1 MKRILSILLAAVLTA
16 LPSPMAEAQGQSPAQ
31 RNVESLLI
39 DAVQD
44 YESGN
49 YQNAVARL
57 SAVETLAPDN
67 DAACYYLGLCYHF
80 LGQDDEAEKQLEQA
94 VRLDSMNY
102 WYRDR
107 LAAVYSVNDKMDKAI
122 ATYEDL
128 LKDYPK
134 KTEIHY
140 SLVNL
145 YAQQDDLEKVLG
157 TLDSIEAVVGKD
169 ESTVLARYDI
179 LVRMD
184 KAEEALAVLEA
195 FNEEYSSPQILCMMG
210 DARLTEYKD
219 TLALGYYEESL
230 SLEPEYTP
238 AVLGKAEVYRLR
250 RDYGRFFGTLKGFA
264 SSSVTPSQVKSRYLS
279 QLTMAMDAHF
289 AQTYQPQLDSL
300 MDTCLATHPA
310 DSSILVTAGTYY
322 FRSER
327 KDKAKEIFKRNSE
340 LFPDSFDAAALY
352 IQSLNFS
359 EDWEGL
365 AAASEEAFSRFP
377 DEPAFLEMVLGAHYN
392 MGDMSAVIADASRMI
407 AEFPSDTS
415 TVLSSLSTV
424 GDMYYQLG
432 DMKSAFKHY
441 NKALKLNPDYAP
453 VLNNY
458 AYYLSLLGKRLN
470 KAYAMSKKTVE
481 QEPDNATYL
490 DTFAWILH
498 LQGKDL
504 EAKSFFKHAM
514 LYGGKDSSTI
524 LEHFAEVLKSLGEDD
539 LARVYFDQAS
549 KKKANE

>member
-322 FRSER
+322 FRSDR

-407 AEFPSDTS
+407 AEFPSDTA

-524 LEHFAEVLKSLGEDD
+524 LEHFAEVLKSLGEND

-549 KKKANE
+549 KKKATE

>member
-392 MGDMSAVIADASRMI
+392 MGDMRAVIADASRMI
-407 AEFPSDTS
+407 AEFPSDTA

-549 KKKANE
+549 KKKATE

>member
-238 AVLGKAEVYRLR
+238 AVLGKAEVFRLR

-322 FRSER
+322 FRSDR

-407 AEFPSDTS
+407 AEFPSDTA

-549 KKKANE
+549 KKKATE

>member
-407 AEFPSDTS
+407 AEFPSDTA

-549 KKKANE
+549 KKKATE

>member
-1 MKRILSILLAAVLTA
+1 MKRILSILLAAVIAA
-16 LPSPMAEAQGQSPAQ
+16 LPSLVTEARGQSPAQ

-238 AVLGKAEVYRLR
+238 AVLGKAEVFRLR

-322 FRSER
+322 FRSDR

-407 AEFPSDTS
+407 AEFPSDTA

-549 KKKANE
+549 KKKATE

>member
-322 FRSER
+322 FRSDR

-407 AEFPSDTS
+407 AEFPSDTA

-549 KKKANE
+549 KKKATE

>member
-250 RDYGRFFGTLKGFA
+250 RDYGRFFGTLQGFA

-407 AEFPSDTS
+407 AEFPSDTA

-549 KKKANE
+549 KKKATE